1 MSNKQVIIIGEKGGK
16 NGGNSSP
23 TTAEDSLN
31 STAKV
36 NILDAISEGEI
47 EGFDTAREEGHAQG
61 NAFYL
66 NAMQKDIFLDDT
78 PILRK
83 QANSLSP
90 ITTDFNF
97 QGITLAER
105 RGTVGQTV
113 IPGFNS
119 TLTETSV
126 NHIFDIKDEVA
137 TRTSNSQ
144 NVDQLRITINIP
156 QLQKFEDD
164 GDIVGSEVKFL
175 VFVAFDGASFPA
187 ETEANA
193 TLNLTITGRTGNLY
207 QKDFL
212 ININHINY
220 SSSFSIKIK
229 RLTDTAATKTVNSF
243 TWFSFT
249 EIIWDNNTYDNTALL
264 GISADA
270 DSFSSIPRRS
280 FFLRGIKTKIPSSGV
295 VTSVSQ
301 TGKNAGRINYNTNL
315 WDGTFQA
322 ATWNTCPAWALYD
335 LLTDTRYGLSIPESA
350 LDKYSFFAIS
360 KYNNELVSDRRV
372 SSGTMT
378 GTWTQNANEKFITV
392 TTTSVHN
399 LQTDDFID
407 ITFTTG
413 QVNSAPSNQAYI
425 VQFLTTTIFRLLN
438 INTAPTTNIS
448 GNCSFLRQ
456 GNEVR
461 FSLNAYINKSYEAY
475 DLINLICSNMR
486 VMPFW
491 SAGTLFLS
499 QDKATS
505 ASYLFTNANVIE
517 GNFTYEGSDLKT
529 RSTLVIVKY
538 FDNIQR
544 KISYVQDPIK
554 ANIAS
559 DAACTKYGII
569 EKSIEGFGITSAG
582 QASRLA
588 RWVRFSEQNLTE
600 TITFVVSLDS
610 GVIVRPGQVIA
621 VNDTVKTGIRRG
633 GRIKSVPTNT
643 TNQIVVDDASAS
655 DLPANGVS
663 YTRTLNVLMPDG
675 SVSSNA
681 ISDITGSTITVSGQF
696 TMAGVNTAPN
706 PNSVW
711 IIETSG
717 GTSAQNIQNSLY
729 RVISVTEENGINY
742 KVTGLTYNESAYA
755 HVEAGADVQYR
766 DATNLNELPTAPT
779 TVTITERL
787 YKEVTNQ
794 NGIINANEKITNKGK
809 IKVKLIVNWTQ
820 VKGVVNYKVLFRKDN
835 GNFQSVIVQGVD
847 FEIPDVQAGKVYE
860 FKVFSLNG
868 ANNESPTSADATR
881 TTVGKTD
888 PPSNVSNLTATVDP
902 IAGVILSWTENAPNP
917 AGVTGTDVEFKD
929 LDIAYYEIH
938 KVTGGVGTGI
948 TDSNFGDKDAATF
961 LTRDQAPDTV
971 TGNYPAATTSY
982 FIKAR
987 DDGGRFSTTADS
999 VVATINLPSVI
1010 QNVTVT
1016 QENGILQIRWTK
1028 PSTHSFNIKQ
1038 YKISYTTSSTTTVFV
1053 DTTEFTIPISFTG
1066 SSRTFTILAV
1076 DIGGNEGT
1084 AHNETVAIPM
1094 PPLPSN
1100 FSHEFTTD
1108 SVKLK
1113 WEQTTPTS
1121 PLTPPVIG
1129 YRIYRGN
1136 NVTDE
1141 IAQISATEFLVLVNN
1156 NSFPNR
1162 VSSYHVAAVFLDPV
1176 NSTKGSAST
1185 NTATITNLEIIRAP
1199 APTIT
1204 QSFELDFLILSWS
1217 AVNGSLPTLN
1227 YGIYDLPPTNVDTLI
1242 EQTDT
1247 TTFKTKAN
1255 FPINSSNGKP
1265 EKLFKIAGL
1274 SAAYHNATDASVKQ
1288 IFKGKIGNEDASG
1301 NPVGITASVSL
1312 PSVPDYIGADQSK
1325 SINLGSEGGLGFV
1338 TISFVAGT
1346 VDPATQLGLKDF
1358 RIIRSTSNT
1367 FNSNWN
1373 TGSTTGIDLE
1383 LFTDALTFKEEV
1395 SWSIPDNSTDTSI
1408 SRYYYVQARDL
1419 LNNIGSALKIEV
1431 EISRPSTVPSEG
1443 ISEVIDNNVLLRWG
1457 QPSVN
1462 PNSQLKIDHY
1472 EIRKHTGNNTNWS
1485 TSTALGGS
1493 GESITDSRFS
1503 VIFETVGAQYTY
1515 LIKAYD
1521 VAGNSSLLPFT
1532 RLLEVAEPPDF
1543 ILNANYDSAFRTA
1556 LGTYTQ
1562 SGTTVTVTL
1571 SLHRFKVGDLVTL
1584 FPTSGGA
1591 VGDLFNQRPVTSVAD
1606 ANTFTVTSFTTKTVS
1621 SSNITVKTI
1630 TGLTEPAEVDSV
1642 AFTNCLKVFDSDLNK
1657 NVIYLPVVTDSNG
1670 NGTQTWEEHFIGTG
1684 SSSSPQFA
1692 NITAIINSGLT
1703 EYLEPA
1709 PLYTGSYS
1717 QSGTT
1722 VTITRNNHGFV
1733 VGNELI
1739 IDYTTGSAVDGTFL
1753 VASVTNANVF
1763 TVTAADSISTN
1774 GNVVIT
1780 GSNYQEVFDY
1790 GTNLSSTKIT
1800 TLATNLA
1807 EGTLA
1812 ASGQNPVNLQSK
1824 LQIAS
1829 GDSGGSFD
1837 GGVTTNLNSV
1847 SRFGVGLQRVKYTT
1861 SVVSTAGSLLKITN
1875 LQFKLDTKIKND
1887 TGKGSVASPLTG
1899 SGTYSQSSST
1909 TITINI
1915 SNHGLLTGCFVI
1927 LDFTSGGQ
1935 SNAGDG
1941 DYQITKVDDNSFT
1954 VIGSNGTNSGNVS
1967 FSTSGTPVYF
1977 NTSFVDIQG
1986 VNVTPNTTSAVIAV
2000 VDFKD
2005 VPNPK
2010 SFQVLFF
2017 NPQNG
2022 NAVTTGDFT
2031 WQCRGT

>member
-1 MSNKQVIIIGEKGGK
+1 MNNKEFIVIGSGGGGKGGGK
-16 NGGNSSP
+16 TP
-23 TTAEDSLN
+23 TTADDNLN
-31 STAKV
+31 SVAKV
-36 NILDAISEGEI
+36 NILDALGEGEI
-47 EGFDTAREEGHAQG
+47 EGFNTAREEGHTQG
-61 NAFYL
+61 SAAYN
-66 NAMQKDIFLDDT
+66 NAMLKDIYLDDT

-83 QANSLSP
+83 AAYSP
-90 ITTDFNF
+90 LPAATDLNFN
-97 QGITLAER
+97 GVSIAER
-105 RGTVGQTV
+105 RGLGSQPLIT
-113 IPGFNS
+113 GFGG
-119 TLTETSV
+119 TLTEV
-126 NHIFDIKDEVA
+126 AVGHVFDQTNETA
-137 TRTSNSQ
+137 TRTFTDTGVNQ
-144 NVDQLRITINIP
+144 VRVTINIP
-156 QLQKFEDD
+156 QLQVFEDD
-164 GDIVGSEVKFL
+164 GDIVGSSVNFL
-175 VFVAFDGASFPA
+175 IDIKTDSNAHPTNLTA
-187 ETEANA
+187 ENA
-193 TLNLTITGRTGNLY
+193 TRNVTIEGRTGDLY

-212 ININHINY
+212 FDLPAY
-220 SSSFSIKIK
+220 SSSVSIRIK
-229 RLTDTAATKTVNSF
+229 RLTVTPPTKTVNSF

-249 EIIWDNNTYDNTALL
+249 RIVLDNNTYDNTALI

-270 DSFSSIPRRS
+270 TSFSNIPKRNY
-280 FFLRGIKTKIPSSGV
+280 FVRGLKTKIPNANV
-295 VTSVSQ
+295 VSSVSQ
-301 TGKNAGRINYNTNL
+301 SGKNAGRIIYNSNV

-372 SSGTMT
+372 SSGNMT
-378 GTWTQNANEKFITV
+378 GTWAQNANDFFATI
-392 TTTSVHN
+392 TTTSAHN
-399 LQTDDFID
+399 LQTDDFVTM
-407 ITFTTG
+407 TFSNG
-413 QVNSAPSNQAYI
+413 QVNGNPANQSYRVELINATSFRI
-425 VQFLTTTIFRLLN
+425 VN
-438 INTAPTTNIS
+438 ITVAPTTNLS
-448 GNCSFLRQ
+448 GACSFSRE

-461 FSLNAYINKSYEAY
+461 FALNCLINRSYEAY

-486 VMPFW
+486 VQPFW
-491 SAGTLFLS
+491 SAGQLILI
-499 QDKATS
+499 QDKPTTS
-505 ASYLFTNANVIE
+505 SHIFTLANVLE
-517 GNFTYEGSDLKT
+517 GGFTYEGSDIKSRAT
-529 RSTLVIVKY
+529 FVVVKY
-538 FDNIQR
+538 FDNNQR
-544 KISYVQDPIK
+544 KISYVQDPPK
-554 ANIAS
+554 ADVATDSAI
-559 DAACTKYGII
+559 TKYGTI
-569 EKSIEGFGITSAG
+569 EKQVNAFGVTSAG

-588 RWVRFSEQNLTE
+588 RWIRFSEQNLTE
-600 TITFVVSLDS
+600 TVTFKVSLDS
-610 GVIVRPGQVIA
+610 GIIVLPNQVIEI
-621 VNDTVKTGIRRG
+621 NDPVKTGIRRG
-633 GRIKSVPTNT
+633 GRISSVPANT
-643 TNQIVVDDASAS
+643 TNKIVVDDANAS

-663 YTRTLNVLMPDG
+663 YTRTLHVMMPDG
-675 SVSSNA
+675 SVSTNT

-706 PNSVW
+706 ANSVW
-711 IIETSG
+711 VIETTG
-717 GTSAQNIQNSLY
+717 GTSAQNVENSLY
-729 RVISVTEENGINY
+729 RVVSVTEEDGLIY

-755 HVEAGADVQYR
+755 HVEAGADVTFR
-766 DATNLNELPTAPT
+766 DATNLNELPQAPSSL
-779 TVTITERL
+779 TITERL

-794 NGIINANEKITNKGK
+794 NGVINANEKITNKGK
-809 IKVKLIVNWTQ
+809 IKVKLIANWSQ
-820 VKGVVNYKVLFRKDN
+820 VKGVVNYRVFYRKDKQ
-835 GNFQSVIVQGVD
+835 NFQSVTVQGLD
-847 FEIPDVQAGKVYE
+847 FEIPDVQAGKVYD
-860 FKVFSLNG
+860 FKVFALNG
-868 ANNESPTSADATR
+868 AEQESATSATATR

-888 PPSNVSNLTATVDP
+888 PPSNVQGLTATVDP
-902 IAGVILSWTENAPNP
+902 VAGVILTWTENAPNP
-917 AGVTGTDVEFKD
+917 AGFTGTDVEFKD

-938 KVTGGVGTGI
+938 KVTGGVGTSIADG
-948 TDSNFGDKDAATF
+948 NFGDLGASTF
-961 LTRDQAPDTV
+961 VTRDQAPDTV

-987 DDGGRFSTTADS
+987 DDGGRFSANAGS
-999 VVATINLPSVI
+999 AVATINLPSVI

-1028 PSTHSFNIKQ
+1028 PATHSFNIKQ

-1053 DTTEFTIPISFTG
+1053 DTTEFNIPITFTG

-1084 AHNETVAIPM
+1084 AHNETVTIPM
-1094 PPLPSN
+1094 PPAPSN

-1113 WEQTTPTS
+1113 WVETAPTS
-1121 PLTPPVIG
+1121 SLTPPVIG

-1162 VSSYHVAAVFLDPV
+1162 ISTYHVAAVFLDPV
-1176 NSTKGSAST
+1176 NSTKGLAST
-1185 NTATITNLEIIRAP
+1185 NRATITNLEIIRAP

-1204 QSFELDFLILSWS
+1204 QSFELDFLILSWG

-1274 SAAYHNATDASVKQ
+1274 SAAYHNATDALVKEV
-1288 IFKGKIGNEDASG
+1288 FKGL
-1301 NPVGITASVSL
+1301 VGSITASVSL
-1312 PSVPDYIGADQSK
+1312 PSVPTYVGGSQDN

-1358 RIIRSTSNT
+1358 RIVRSPSST
-1367 FNSNWN
+1367 FA
-1373 TGSTTGIDLE
+1373 GINLNNADTLE

-1419 LNNIGSALKIEV
+1419 LNNIGSALQIEV
-1431 EISRPSTVPSEG
+1431 TINRPSTVPAEG

-1457 QPSVN
+1457 QPPVN
-1462 PNSQLKIDHY
+1462 ANNQLKIDHY

-1543 ILNANYDSAFRTA
+1543 VLNANYDSAFRTA

-1562 SGTTVTVTL
+1562 SGDTVEVTL
-1571 SLHRFKVGDLVTL
+1571 SEHRFKVGDLVTL

-1591 VGDLFNQRPVTSVAD
+1591 VGDLLNQRPVTSVSSDPASL
-1606 ANTFTVTSFTTKTVS
+1606 AQPNKFTVTSFTSKSVS
-1621 SSNITVKTI
+1621 TSNITVKTI

-1642 AFTNCLKVFDSDLNK
+1642 GFTNCLKVFDEALNK
-1657 NVIYLPVVTDSNG
+1657 NVIYLPVVTNSDG
-1670 NGTQTWEEHFIGTG
+1670 VGTQTWTEHFVGTG
-1684 SSSSPQFA
+1684 SNASPQFG
-1692 NITAIINSGLT
+1692 NITAIINAGLT

-1709 PLYTGSYS
+1709 PIGN
-1717 QSGTT
+1717 SGK
-1722 VTITRNNHGFV
+1722 
-1733 VGNELI
+1733 
-1739 IDYTTGSAVDGTFL
+1739 GT
-1753 VASVTNANVF
+1753 
-1763 TVTAADSISTN
+1763 
-1774 GNVVIT
+1774 
-1780 GSNYQEVFDY
+1780 YEEVFDY
-1790 GTNLSSTKIT
+1790 GTNLASTKVNA
-1800 TLATNLA
+1800 LSTNLA

-1812 ASGQNPVNLQSK
+1812 ASGQDPVNLTSK

-1837 GGVTTNLNSV
+1837 TGVTANGNSV

-1861 SVVSTAGSLLKITN
+1861 EAVSTAGSLTKITN
-1875 LQFKLDTKIKND
+1875 VQFKLDTKIKND
-1887 TGKGSVASPLTG
+1887 TGKGTVAAPLTG

-1909 TITINI
+1909 TITVNI
-1915 SNHGLLTGCFVI
+1915 SNHGLLTGCFVE

-1954 VIGSNGTNSGNVS
+1954 VIGSNGTSSGNVS

-1977 NTSFVDIQG
+1977 NVSFVDIQG

>member
-1 MSNKQVIIIGEKGGK
+1 MSNKQVIIIGEKGKG
-16 NGGNSSP
+16 GGNSSP

-61 NAFYL
+61 NANYL
-66 NAMQKDIFLDDT
+66 SAMQKDIFLNDT

-83 QANSLSP
+83 QANSVSP
-90 ITTDFNF
+90 ATTDFNF
-97 QGITLAER
+97 QGISLAER
-105 RGTVGQTV
+105 RGTASQTV
-113 IPGFNS
+113 IPGFKS
-119 TLTETSV
+119 TQTETSV
-126 NHIFDIKDEVA
+126 NHVFDIKDEVA

-144 NVDQLRITINIP
+144 NIDQLRITINIP

-193 TLNLTITGRTGNLY
+193 TLNITISGRTGNLY

-220 SSSFSIKIK
+220 TSSFSIKIK
-229 RLTDTAATKTVNSF
+229 RLTDTPTTRVINSF
-243 TWFSFT
+243 VWFSFT
-249 EIIWDNNTYDNTALL
+249 QIIWDNNSYDNTALL
-264 GISADA
+264 GISANA

-280 FFLRGIKTKIPSSGV
+280 FFLRGIKTKIPSTGV
-295 VTSVSQ
+295 VSFVSQ

-372 SSGTMT
+372 TSGTMT
-378 GTWTQNANEKFITV
+378 GTWSQNANEKFITV
-392 TTTSVHN
+392 NTALVHN

-425 VQFLTTTIFRLLN
+425 VQFISTTAFRLLN

-448 GNCSFLRQ
+448 GACSFERE

-461 FSLNAYINKSYEAY
+461 FALNAYINKSYEAY

-491 SAGTLFLS
+491 SAGQLFLS
-499 QDKATS
+499 QDKPTTP
-505 ASYLFTNANVIE
+505 SYIFTNANVIE

-544 KISYVQDPIK
+544 KISYVQDPPK
-554 ANIAS
+554 ASLAS
-559 DAACTKYGII
+559 DTAIQKYGII
-569 EKSIEGFGITSAG
+569 EKSIEGFGITSSG

-600 TITFVVSLDS
+600 TVTFVVSLDS
-610 GVIVRPGQVIA
+610 GVIVRPGQVIGI
-621 VNDTVKTGIRRG
+621 NDSVKTGVRRG

-643 TNQIVVDDASAS
+643 TNKIVVDDASAS

-663 YTRTLNVLMPDG
+663 YTRTLHVMMPDG
-675 SVSSNA
+675 SVSTNT

-696 TMAGVNTAPN
+696 TMAGINTAPN

-711 IIETSG
+711 IIETTDG
-717 GTSAQNIQNSLY
+717 NSAQNIENSLY

-742 KVTGLTYNESAYA
+742 KITGITYNETAYA

-766 DATNLNELPTAPT
+766 DVTNLNELPTAPT

-787 YKEVTNQ
+787 YKEVINQ

-809 IKVKLIVNWTQ
+809 VKAKLIVNWTQ

-835 GNFQSVIVQGVD
+835 GNFQSVVVQGVD
-847 FEIPDVQAGKVYE
+847 FEIPDVQAGKLYE

-868 ANNESPTSADATR
+868 ANNESPTSADASR

-888 PPSNVSNLTATVDP
+888 PPSNVLGFTATVDP
-902 IAGVILSWTENAPNP
+902 VAGIILTWTENAPNP
-917 AGVTGTDVEFKD
+917 AGFTGTDVEFKD

-938 KVTGGVGTGI
+938 KVTGGTGTSI
-948 TDSNFGDKDAATF
+948 TDSNFGDKGAATF
-961 LTRDQAPDTV
+961 VTRDQAPDTV

-987 DDGGRFSTTADS
+987 DDGGRFSANAES
-999 VVATINLPSVI
+999 AVATINLPSVI

-1028 PSTHSFNIKQ
+1028 PATHSFNIKH

-1053 DTTEFTIPISFTG
+1053 DTTEFNIPITFTG

-1084 AHNETVAIPM
+1084 AHNETVTIPM
-1094 PPLPSN
+1094 PAAPLN
-1100 FSHEFTTD
+1100 FDKEFTTD

-1113 WEQTTPTS
+1113 WEEAAPAS

-1141 IAQISATEFLVLVNN
+1141 IAQIKATEFLVLVNN

-1162 VSSYHVAAVFLDPV
+1162 VSTYHVAAVFLDPV

-1185 NTATITNLEIIRAP
+1185 NRATITNLEIIRAP

-1204 QSFELDFLILSWS
+1204 QSFELDFLILSWA

-1227 YGIYDLPPTNVDTLI
+1227 YGIYDLPPTNIDTLI

-1274 SAAYHNATDASVKQ
+1274 SAAYHNATDALVKEV
-1288 IFKGKIGNEDASG
+1288 FKGL
-1301 NPVGITASVSL
+1301 VGEITASVSL
-1312 PSVPDYIGADQSK
+1312 PSVPTYIGGSQDN

-1358 RIIRSTSNT
+1358 RIVRTPSST
-1367 FNSNWN
+1367 FA
-1373 TGSTTGIDLE
+1373 GINLNNADTLE

-1419 LNNIGSALKIEV
+1419 LNNVGSALQIEV
-1431 EISRPSTVPSEG
+1431 TIFRPSTVPSEG

-1457 QPSVN
+1457 QPTVN
-1462 PNSQLKIDHY
+1462 ANNQLKIDHY

-1556 LGTYTQ
+1556 LGTYSQ
-1562 SGTTVTVTL
+1562 SGTTLTVTIPE
-1571 SLHRFKVGDLVTL
+1571 HRFKVGDLVTL
-1584 FPTSGGA
+1584 FPTSGLA
-1591 VGDLFNQRPVTSVAD
+1591 VGDLLNQRPVTSVSSDPASL
-1606 ANTFTVTSFTTKTVS
+1606 AQPNKFTVTSFTTKTTTG
-1621 SSNITVKTI
+1621 NITVKTI

-1642 AFTNCLKVFDSDLNK
+1642 GFTNCLKVFDEALNK
-1657 NVIYLPVVTDSNG
+1657 NVIYLPVVTNSDG
-1670 NGTQTWEEHFIGTG
+1670 VGTQTWTEHFVGTG
-1684 SSSSPQFA
+1684 SNASPQFA
-1692 NITAIINSGLT
+1692 NITAIINAGLS

-1709 PLYTGSYS
+1709 P
-1717 QSGTT
+1717 
-1722 VTITRNNHGFV
+1722 I
-1733 VGNELI
+1733 GNAGKGIYE
-1739 IDYTTGSAVDGTFL
+1739 
-1753 VASVTNANVF
+1753 
-1763 TVTAADSISTN
+1763 
-1774 GNVVIT
+1774 
-1780 GSNYQEVFDY
+1780 EVFDY
-1790 GTNLSSTKIT
+1790 GTNLASTKVNA
-1800 TLATNLA
+1800 LSTNLA

-1812 ASGQNPVNLQSK
+1812 ASGQDPVNLTSK

-1837 GGVTTNLNSV
+1837 TGVTANGNSV

-1861 SVVSTAGSLLKITN
+1861 DAVSTAGSLTKITN
-1875 LQFKLDTKIKND
+1875 VQFKLDTKIKND
-1887 TGKGSVASPLTG
+1887 TGTGTANAS
-1899 SGTYSQSSST
+1899 
-1909 TITINI
+1909 
-1915 SNHGLLTGCFVI
+1915 
-1927 LDFTSGGQ
+1927 DSGGTQ
-1935 SNAGDG
+1935 VN
-1941 DYQITKVDDNSFT
+1941 F
-1954 VIGSNGTNSGNVS
+1954 NVS
-1967 FSTSGTPVYF
+1967 F
-1977 NTSFVDIQG
+1977 VDVQG
-1986 VNVTPNTTSAVIAV
+1986 IAVTPNTTSAVIAV
-2000 VDFKD
+2000 VDFLD
-2005 VPNPK
+2005 APNPT
-2010 SFQVLFF
+2010 SFKVLLY
-2017 NPQNG
+2017 NTSG
-2022 NAVTTGDFT
+2022 TRVSGDFT